1 MMKFTFCTNLIA
13 KLLQNG
19 TWLLLTGLLS
29 VGTPAL
35 AGEPVEIRSS
45 DVALGAGGLLNGTV
59 LNTAALPVAGVA
71 VSVLHED
78 KVVAKSMSNEK
89 GEFTVTGLR
98 NGVHVIKVGTAQQ
111 RVRLWSADAAPP
123 AAVENIAV
131 VVNDD
136 VVRGQAALG
145 ALGGAGGSAGMAA
158 AAVVAGVG
166 GYVVYDQF
174 IANDDNTP
182 ASP

>member
-1 MMKFTFCTNLIA
+1 MKFSFCTNPIP
-13 KLLQNG
+13 KLLRNAS
-19 TWLLLTGLLS
+19 WLLLSGLVS
-29 VGTPAL
+29 IGTPAL
-35 AGEPVEIRSS
+35 AGEPVDIRSS
-45 DVALGAGGLLNGTV
+45 DVALSTGGLLSGTV
-59 LNTAALPVAGVA
+59 LNTAALPVAGVG

-89 GEFTVTGLR
+89 GEFTVKGLR
-98 NGVHVIKVGTAQQ
+98 NGAHVIKVGTTQQ

-166 GYVVYDQF
+166 GYVVYDEF
-174 IANDDNTP
+174 IANDNKTP

>member
-1 MMKFTFCTNLIA
+1 MKFTFYTNPIA
-13 KLLQNG
+13 KLVRNG

-45 DVALGAGGLLNGTV
+45 DVALSTGGLLNGTV
-59 LNTAALPVAGVA
+59 LNTAALPVAGVV

-78 KVVAKSMSNEK
+78 KVVAKTMSTEK
-89 GEFTVTGLR
+89 GEFSVKGLR
-98 NGVHVIKVGTAQQ
+98 NGVHVIKVGTTQQ

-123 AAVENIAV
+123 AAVENLAV

-136 VVRGQAALG
+136 AVRGQAALG
-145 ALGGAGGSAGMAA
+145 ALGGVGGSAGMAA
-158 AAVVAGVG
+158 AVVVAGVG
-166 GYVVYDQF
+166 GYVVYDEF
-174 IANDDNTP
+174 IVNDKKTP

>member
-1 MMKFTFCTNLIA
+1 MMKLTFCTNPIA

-35 AGEPVEIRSS
+35 AGEPVDIRSS
-45 DVALGAGGLLNGTV
+45 DVALGTGGLLNGTV

-89 GEFTVTGLR
+89 GEFTV
-98 NGVHVIKVGTAQQ
+98 NG
-111 RVRLWSADAAPP
+111 
-123 AAVENIAV
+123 
-131 VVNDD
+131 
-136 VVRGQAALG
+136 
-145 ALGGAGGSAGMAA
+145 
-158 AAVVAGVG
+158 
-166 GYVVYDQF
+166 
-174 IANDDNTP
+174 TP
-182 ASP
+182 